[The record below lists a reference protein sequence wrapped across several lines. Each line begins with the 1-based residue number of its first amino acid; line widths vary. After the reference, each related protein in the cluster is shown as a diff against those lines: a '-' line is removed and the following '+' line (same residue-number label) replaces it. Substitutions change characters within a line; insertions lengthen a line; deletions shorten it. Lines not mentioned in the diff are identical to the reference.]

1 MYSVY
6 IISPCTVHKR
16 CGLGHLSA
24 LLYSSHHHLGNLS
37 RPKLV
42 LLPIALEDYA
52 SVLSTTP
59 PHPPPRPSH
68 ISCNPSVA
76 RLCMLIR
83 CRSCCYSNKH
93 LLINCVY
100 IMTCS
105 APNVPSRPHSC
116 SAKRVVGP
124 SPDWPVTA
132 VQLRT
137 LFCCPPRLSPA
148 LTETQRSCCQQWTW
162 YVCVCMYV
170 CVCVCM
176 QCCVCSVV
184 CAVLCEV
191 CLCVVC
197 EVVCVCVL

>member
-1 MYSVY
+1 
-6 IISPCTVHKR
+6 
-16 CGLGHLSA
+16 
-24 LLYSSHHHLGNLS
+24 
-37 RPKLV
+37 
-42 LLPIALEDYA
+42 
-52 SVLSTTP
+52 
-59 PHPPPRPSH
+59 
-68 ISCNPSVA
+68 
-76 RLCMLIR
+76 MLIR

-93 LLINCVY
+93 LLIYCVY

-124 SPDWPVTA
+124 SPDWPMTA

-137 LFCCPPRLSPA
+137 LFCCPPCLSPA
-148 LTETQRSCCQQWTW
+148 LTGTQRPCCQPWTW
-162 YVCVCMYV
+162 YVCVCMYVCV

-197 EVVCVCVL
+197 EVVCVCVVTAALMKLQAQ